1 MNFFI
6 SNLHRFLPQTIKT
19 IKDTN
24 FILPIGISFFT
35 FQALSYVIDVY
46 KGNVTAQKRLGYIG
60 LYISLFPQLIAGPIV
75 RYSTIM
81 NQIEN
86 RIITFES
93 FSEGVS
99 RFIKGFN
106 KKVLLAN
113 TLSVVAD
120 VSWASPD
127 RSILLAWVGGLS
139 YTLQILFDFSGY
151 SDMAIGLGKMLGFNF
166 LENFNYPY
174 ISKSV
179 SEFWRRWHMS
189 LQTWFRDYIYIPLG
203 GSHVPKH
210 RHIFNL
216 FVVWGLTGIWHGAN
230 WTFLVWGLLY
240 FILLTFEKFTGL
252 GKKERWWGQIYTLF
266 FVGMG
271 WVLFR
276 SDNISAATQYFR
288 SMFGISGNI
297 FINEKTL
304 FYIREYG
311 FIMLAGCICST
322 NLFEKLY
329 MIIKKRGGKTF
340 NAYIWGTNII
350 QFLLFIVSISYIVM
364 NAHNPFIYFNF

>member
-1 MNFFI
+1 
-6 SNLHRFLPQTIKT
+6 
-19 IKDTN
+19 
-24 FILPIGISFFT
+24 
-35 FQALSYVIDVY
+35 
-46 KGNVTAQKRLGYIG
+46 
-60 LYISLFPQLIAGPIV
+60 
-75 RYSTIM
+75 
-81 NQIEN
+81 
-86 RIITFES
+86 
-93 FSEGVS
+93 
-99 RFIKGFN
+99 
-106 KKVLLAN
+106 
-113 TLSVVAD
+113 
-120 VSWASPD
+120 
-127 RSILLAWVGGLS
+127 
-139 YTLQILFDFSGY
+139 
-151 SDMAIGLGKMLGFNF
+151 MAIGLGKMLGFNF